1 MTLVLLKGSQT
12 GKSVVGVVCGTW
24 QFWLILASGV
34 PFVLIVIVIVASR
47 LKREH
52 DEKIRLGFIF
62 LVKFIFIFVFVLY
75 LIDFFYFYFI
85 FIFIFFY
92 ILIYEARRYPI
103 YCQSCRKITI
113 YHFFCGCW

>member
-34 PFVLIVIVIVASR
+34 PFVLIVTILIASR

-75 LIDFFYFYFI
+75 LIDFFILFYFYFI
-85 FIFIFFY
+85 LY
-92 ILIYEARRYPI
+92 SHL
-103 YCQSCRKITI
+103 
-113 YHFFCGCW
+113 